1 VFTPQKQRA
10 GIARAVQI
18 VEDRMQYLGRVAGIA
33 ALALGTTA
41 LSGCYAP
48 PPVAEVTPD
57 QVVAPYPPP
66 AYPPVAEA
74 TPSPLTPGYATPGY
88 TTPGYPSANYPPVA
102 EAAPTPLTPGYT
114 SPGYVTPSNPSG
126 SYPSPVA
133 EAAPTPLTPPSSTYT
148 VPQYGSS
155 GSVAMAP
162 SNAGTTSL
170 AAPYAPPPPRVEA
183 PPPAPS
189 PLAMWQAGHW
199 SWNGV
204 RYAWAPGH
212 YVERPSANATWM
224 PGRWQQGP
232 AGWTWVDGYWAS

>member
-1 VFTPQKQRA
+1 
-10 GIARAVQI
+10 
-18 VEDRMQYLGRVAGIA
+18 MQYLGRVAGIA

-57 QVVAPYPPP
+57 QAVAPYAAP

-74 TPSPLTPGYATPGY
+74 TPGYTSPGYM
-88 TTPGYPSANYPPVA
+88 TPGYPSANYPPVA

-126 SYPSPVA
+126 GYPPVA
-133 EAAPTPLTPPSSTYT
+133 EQAPAPLTPPSRTYAM
-148 VPQYGSS
+148 PQYGSS

-170 AAPYAPPPPRVEA
+170 AAPYAPPPQRVEA

-232 AGWTWVDGYWAS
+232 AGWIWVDGYWSS

>member
-1 VFTPQKQRA
+1 VFTPKKQRA

-41 LSGCYAP
+41 LSGCYVP

-88 TTPGYPSANYPPVA
+88 TTPGYPSANYP
-102 EAAPTPLTPGYT
+102 
-114 SPGYVTPSNPSG
+114 
-126 SYPSPVA
+126 PVA

>member
-1 VFTPQKQRA
+1 
-10 GIARAVQI
+10 
-18 VEDRMQYLGRVAGIA
+18 MQYLGRVAGIA

-41 LSGCYAP
+41 LSGCYVP

-88 TTPGYPSANYPPVA
+88 TTPGYPSANYP
-102 EAAPTPLTPGYT
+102 
-114 SPGYVTPSNPSG
+114 
-126 SYPSPVA
+126 PVA

>member
-1 VFTPQKQRA
+1 
-10 GIARAVQI
+10 
-18 VEDRMQYLGRVAGIA
+18 MQYLGRFAGIA

-48 PPVAEVTPD
+48 PPPPPLAAVSPD
-57 QVVAPYPPP
+57 QAIAPYPPP

-74 TPSPLTPGYATPGY
+74 TPRSMAPGYTAPGYAS
-88 TTPGYPSANYPPVA
+88 PGYPSGGYPPVA
-102 EAAPTPLTPGYT
+102 EAT
-114 SPGYVTPSNPSG
+114 
-126 SYPSPVA
+126 
-133 EAAPTPLTPPSSTYT
+133 PTPLTPPSSTYT

-155 GSVAMAP
+155 GSDAMAP

-199 SWNGV
+199 SWNGAQ
-204 RYAWAPGH
+204 YGWTPGH
-212 YVERPSANATWM
+212 YVERPTASATWI

-232 AGWTWVDGYWAS
+232 AGWIWVDGYWAS